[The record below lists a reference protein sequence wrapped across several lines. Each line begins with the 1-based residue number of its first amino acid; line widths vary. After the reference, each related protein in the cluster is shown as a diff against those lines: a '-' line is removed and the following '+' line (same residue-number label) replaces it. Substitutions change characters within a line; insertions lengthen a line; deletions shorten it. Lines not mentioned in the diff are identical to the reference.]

1 MNNRGAAVAAL
12 AGVLAGLLL
21 LTGCATRAPS
31 ATSSN
36 GLQAAP
42 AAGAASSPAAVAP
55 TFTLQVQAPA
65 PLKALLDQHL
75 DLARVARLSGE
86 DAVDTSEWQRLQAGA
101 PAQARA
107 LLQTEGYF
115 NAQVQLER
123 DPASP
128 NALRLVVD
136 PGPPTRV
143 AAFTLI
149 TEGALDRDIAAGQAA
164 ALALRD
170 ALRSSWPLSVG
181 TPFRNAEWAAA
192 KNALMGRLRSAGY
205 AVAELAGSD
214 ASVDASTQ
222 QVRLLLVADSGP
234 LFRAGDIQVQGLVAH
249 DASTVR
255 QQAGFGPG
263 TPLTETLLLDYQE
276 RLQKTGLFDNVA
288 VSFTPDPAQAGAAT
302 VQVQL
307 REMPLRQATVGV
319 GYSDNTGPRV
329 SVEHTHRRPFGWA
342 AIAHN
347 KIELGRD
354 RRAWEGELSSHPGER
369 FYRNLLG
376 WKVER
381 LASDSD
387 VVLSQ
392 RLRLGRTQDT
402 PAIER
407 LYFVELEN
415 ATQSSLGAT
424 AAQRSSAQA
433 LSGNYHLVLR
443 RLDNVL
449 LPTRGYT
456 LSLQGALG
464 QAHSSSASSGAFTRL
479 YGRLTGY
486 WPLGQRWYGQARLEA
501 GQVFKR
507 SDVQV
512 PDTLAF
518 RAGGDDSVRGYPYRS
533 LAPTVN
539 GVLDS
544 GNVLFTA
551 SAELARPLWAS
562 MPSLW
567 GAVFIDAGRAAA
579 DWSGLKPA
587 LGYGVG
593 LRWRSPVGPLK
604 LDWAWGDELQQGRFH
619 LSVGIAF

>member
-1 MNNRGAAVAAL
+1 MKNRSAAAAAL
-12 AGVLAGLLL
+12 AGLVL
-21 LTGCATRAPS
+21 LTACATPAPPVVPVPAGAAAS
-31 ATSSN
+31 APAA
-36 GLQAAP
+36 AAP
-42 AAGAASSPAAVAP
+42 A
-55 TFTLQVQAPA
+55 FTLQVQAPA
-65 PLKALLDQHL
+65 PLKALLEQHL

-86 DAVDTSEWQRLQAGA
+86 DAVDDTEWLRLQAGA

-107 LLQTEGYF
+107 LLQTEGHF

-123 DPASP
+123 DAANPAHLQ
-128 NALRLVVD
+128 LRVE
-136 PGPPTRV
+136 PGPLTRV
-143 AAFTLI
+143 AGFSLV
-149 TEGALDRDIAAGQAA
+149 TEGALDRDIAARQPA

-170 ALRSSWPLSVG
+170 ALRSSWPLREG
-181 TPFRNAEWAAA
+181 TPFRNADWAAA
-192 KNALMGRLRSAGY
+192 KSALMGRLRSAGY
-205 AVAELAGSD
+205 AAAELAGSD

-222 QVRLLLVADSGP
+222 QAQLLLVADSGP

-249 DASTVR
+249 DADMVR

-276 RLQKTGLFDNVA
+276 RLQKTSLFDNVT
-288 VSFTPDPAQAGAAT
+288 VSFTPDPAQAGATA

-307 REMPLRQATVGV
+307 REMPLRQATLGL
-319 GYSDNTGPRV
+319 GFSDNTGPRV

-402 PAIER
+402 PGIER

-415 ATQSSLGAT
+415 ATQSSTGTA

-464 QAHSSSASSGAFTRL
+464 QAHSSSAASGPFTRL

-551 SAELARPLWAS
+551 SAELARPLWTS